1 MTEGAFYQ
9 QKRTSPTALA
19 IVVLMH
25 GAALTALALAK
36 GEVFT
41 RDKPPPTTV
50 DLIEEQKPPPEVPP
64 EPVKTEAPPPPSVMT
79 HTPPIVEMP
88 PRPVI
93 AQSEPLPPLPAT
105 VYPTPGPAPVTRI
118 EPPAP
123 APAPPAAKTVE
134 PARAKANLASYVSDE
149 DYPSNAVRN
158 EEQGTTRFR
167 LAVGPDGK
175 VKECTVTSSSG
186 SSALDSTTCKLMRQR
201 ARFTP
206 AKNNR
211 GEPTSDTVSNAIRW
225 VLPTD

>member
-1 MTEGAFYQ
+1 MEGAFYQ
-9 QKRTSPTALA
+9 QKKANPTALA

-25 GAALTALALAK
+25 GAALTALAMARS
-36 GEVFT
+36 EVFT
-41 RDKPPPTTV
+41 RDKIPPTIV
-50 DLIEEQKPPPEVPP
+50 DFIKDETPPPPEKARVQKTETPPETVITHVPP
-64 EPVKTEAPPPPSVMT
+64 
-79 HTPPIVEMP
+79 IIDMP
-88 PRPVI
+88 PRPDFV
-93 AQSEPLPPLPAT
+93 QTEPLPKIQEIAITRPDPIPVPRADPMPLPQ
-105 VYPTPGPAPVTRI
+105 PR
-118 EPPAP
+118 
-123 APAPPAAKTVE
+123 TVE

-167 LAVGPDGK
+167 LVVGPDGK
-175 VKECTVTSSSG
+175 VKDCSVTSSSG

-211 GEPTSDTVSNAIRW
+211 GEPTGDTVASAIRW